1 MPIQAPG
8 QPLLAQ
14 QIRAALNQAR
24 DAGTQSSANSD
35 QIINNLANDLTDA
48 IHQYVTTII
57 VTINP
62 GQAVTGTAG
71 PTPVT
76 GTTISPGSS

>member
-8 QPLLAQ
+8 QPILAQ

-24 DAGTQSSANSD
+24 DAGQQSSANSD
-35 QIINNLANDLTDA
+35 QIINELANNLTNA

-62 GQAVTGTAG
+62 GQAITGASPAG
-71 PTPVT
+71 PIT